1 MSRTPALENT
11 EAILAGVALGGRLD
25 TQTAVFLGAGAVVV
39 CAEAAGVEV
48 EVEVEAVDVDGPLK
62 VVSVTSTSPTFLFF
76 CFSILCCL
84 ASTALAGV

>member
-48 EVEVEAVDVDGPLK
+48 EVEAVDVDGPLR